1 MIEYNHTCVSQR
13 SSQKLRPPGTISS
26 WHFLSIFITCNIIDV
41 WIPRNHRKKN
51 CYHLKTF
58 FTRIHASKKILNF
71 VDHESYYTSG
81 ASILHFEFIMGP
93 DHLFSFYTQCP
104 RTDLN
109 KRFLPR
115 PKTTTAWKLT
125 PHRSKIS
132 KNWNPHWWVPLHRFF
147 KNWFLLIQKQL
158 YSNYIQTHFT

>member
-26 WHFLSIFITCNIIDV
+26 WHFLSIFITCNAILIYESSFNK
-41 WIPRNHRKKN
+41 I

-115 PKTTTAWKLT
+115 PKTNTAWKLI

-132 KNWNPHWWVPLHRFF
+132 KNWIAPHFSKTAF
-147 KNWFLLIQKQL
+147 
-158 YSNYIQTHFT
+158 Y

>member
-1 MIEYNHTCVSQR
+1 MSVSEA
-13 SSQKLRPPGTISS
+13 LRNWDHLALSVLDISYL
-26 WHFLSIFITCNIIDV
+26 FLSHVTLLMHEFPEIIV
-41 WIPRNHRKKN
+41 KKIR
-51 CYHLKTF
+51 YHLKTF

-109 KRFLPR
+109 ERFLSR

-158 YSNYIQTHFT
+158 HSNYIQTHFTK